1 MRNLLLIS
9 TLLFLLTGCVSTE
22 EWLKTK
28 SPSFSKGY
36 KIGCENGEDRASNST
51 IFKKDDTKE
60 YKEDAEFKKGFDDGY
75 ETCYSDREVDI
86 MMRRR

>member
-1 MRNLLLIS
+1 MKNLLSLSTLLLILS
-9 TLLFLLTGCVSTE
+9 GCVSTE

-28 SPSFSKGY
+28 PVAFQQGY
-36 KIGCENGEDRASNST
+36 EIGCDNGEARALNST

-60 YKEDAEFKKGFDDGY
+60 YKENTQYRIGFDDGY
-75 ETCYSDREVDI
+75 ETCYSDKEVDI

>member
-1 MRNLLLIS
+1 MKTLLLIS
-9 TLLFLLTGCVSTE
+9 TLFFLLSGCVSTE

-28 SPSFSKGY
+28 PVAFQKGY
-36 KIGCENGEDRASNST
+36 KVGCDNGEQRASNST

-60 YKEDAEFKKGFDDGY
+60 YKENTNYRDGFDDGY
-75 ETCYSDREVDI
+75 ETCYSDKEVDI